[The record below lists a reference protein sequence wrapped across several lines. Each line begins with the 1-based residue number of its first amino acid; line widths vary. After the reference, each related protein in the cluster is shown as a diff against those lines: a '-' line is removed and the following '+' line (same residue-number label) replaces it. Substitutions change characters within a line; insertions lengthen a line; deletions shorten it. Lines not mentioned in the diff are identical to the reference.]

1 MITVNRKC
9 CNDNSNRYMME
20 KIISVRIADNKTK
33 ISNLNKIAKSINFPK
48 SLILKFLGTILHT
61 TVNTDEYIINKNID
75 NDNVLKEYLYD
86 FIDDFKICKECHNP
100 ETTPTIVTQNIIHIK
115 KDKQVERLYLTCSGC
130 SESYEV
136 SQKSIK
142 NKNEKAYKNA
152 VKDITKFL
160 KDNNNAWL
168 SPNGSCVELCKI
180 NSSSSM
186 GTMVYS
192 DSFDNFDDALDF

>member
-1 MITVNRKC
+1 
-9 CNDNSNRYMME
+9 ME
-20 KIISVRIADNKTK
+20 KIISVRIANNKTN

-48 SLILKFLGTILHT
+48 SLILKFLGTMLHT

-75 NDNVLKEYLYD
+75 NDNILQEFLYD

-100 ETTPTIVTQNIIHIK
+100 ETTPTIITKTIIHKKKEKEIK
-115 KDKQVERLYLTCSGC
+115 YLYLTCSGC

-136 SQKSIK
+136 VQNSIK
-142 NKNEKAYKNA
+142 NKYEKAYKNA

-168 SPNGSCVELCKI
+168 NPNGSCVELCKI
-180 NSSSSM
+180 NSSGSM
-186 GTMVYS
+186 GTIVYS
-192 DSFDNFDDALDF
+192 NSFDNFDDALDF